1 MVGTEQDISG
11 ILAKEKLAERERLEF
26 TQKIDVINGQVK
38 NMQKNFQEGMKKVG
52 EQIQAIA
59 ASKGDSEIL
68 KKWDTMSPTEKE
80 LSPLIPRNAYETQL
94 EAILADVENIPG
106 LKRRISE
113 LFTKE
118 DAEKLLSEDPS
129 GEKIAEAICTS
140 ESCRTKVKERVET
153 FQKEHGLKKQGGLFG

>member
-1 MVGTEQDISG
+1 MPGEDIAG
-11 ILAKEKLAERERLEF
+11 ILAQQELRKKEALEF
-26 TQKIDVINGQVK
+26 SQKIEAINGQVS
-38 NMQKNFQEGMKKVG
+38 NMQKNLQEGMKKVA

-59 ASKGDSEIL
+59 ASKGDSETL
-68 KKWDTMSPTEKE
+68 KKWDTMSQTEKE

-94 EAILADVENIPG
+94 QAIFSDQENIPG